1 MSVLVTAI
9 ESAQPAQPTTAADQA
24 AASNTQ
30 LLTESLQ
37 KIAAA

>member
-1 MSVLVTAI
+1 MTALQSV
-9 ESAQPAQPTTAADQA
+9 QPLRPTIPADQA

-30 LLTESLQ
+30 LLGDSLQ

>member
-1 MSVLVTAI
+1 LGSIMQVFDGGSCRI
-9 ESAQPAQPTTAADQA
+9 SSKAADQA

-30 LLTESLQ
+30 LLGDSLQ